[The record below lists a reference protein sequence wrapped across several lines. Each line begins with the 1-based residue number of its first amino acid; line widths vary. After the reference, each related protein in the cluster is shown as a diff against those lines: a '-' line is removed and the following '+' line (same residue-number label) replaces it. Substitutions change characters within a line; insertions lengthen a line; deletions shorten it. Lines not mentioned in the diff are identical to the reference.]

1 MAYRPVVTISYC
13 QRQEYQHLIVMVQRK
28 MNSDLARRKVAFSL
42 ETGRQ
47 CSTIYYKYSGV

>member
-47 CSTIYYKYSGV
+47 FSTI